1 MLFHDPG
8 GVPDDFRSGGKGMTC
23 DERPAADHGIISNR
37 RALQDSRPVTDPN
50 MIPDAYAS
58 GRINPFSFR
67 VQHGVTVPGSDGH
80 VLRKDALFAN
90 VHAGGFVAGDNAGPA
105 RIGLSANGDSAAV
118 ADPDLKP
125 VHGTV
130 IGNLDHIVISGE
142 MKSAVLYPGP
152 FANG

>member
-8 GVPDDFRSGGKGMTC
+8 GVPDDFRSGGKGFTC

-67 VQHGVTVPGSDGH
+67 VQHGVTVPGSDTFSAKMH
-80 VLRKDALFAN
+80 FSPMSTLVDSWQAIML
-90 VHAGGFVAGDNAGPA
+90 GPLA
-105 RIGLSANGDSAAV
+105 
-118 ADPDLKP
+118 
-125 VHGTV
+125 
-130 IGNLDHIVISGE
+130 
-142 MKSAVLYPGP
+142 
-152 FANG
+152 